1 MVRWDCSKDG
11 HRRNGRIPHGRSCL
25 PLSTA
30 ANPHLIRVLGMA
42 SVHLEAQTMLSKSV
56 PCQRYLAQLL
66 TAKAESFL
74 LQGSL
79 WPWLFCG
86 LSCSFCLLC
95 FSNTAGCFFTGSQQI
110 WTLTCLSNKQCGSYL
125 GLTETC
131 SENPIPVPTASSLL
145 RILLTSSACT
155 VGWGSG
161 AYLLLSCMLQLQNW
175 SCTMQC
181 TIAYK

>member
-1 MVRWDCSKDG
+1 MLTSFNSCKSSSDSSSWDG
-11 HRRNGRIPHGRSCL
+11 IGAPG
-25 PLSTA
+25 ST
-30 ANPHLIRVLGMA
+30 NH
-42 SVHLEAQTMLSKSV
+42 AQQCCTAKVICVSV

-79 WPWLFCG
+79 WPWVFRG

-110 WTLTCLSNKQCGSYL
+110 WRLTCLSNKQCGSYL

-131 SENPIPVPTASSLL
+131 SENHIPVPTASSLL
-145 RILLTSSACT
+145 RALLTSSACT

-161 AYLLLSCMLQLQNW
+161 PCLLLSCMLQLQNW
-175 SCTMQC
+175 TCTM
-181 TIAYK
+181 